1 MMKKLLLLLLAL
13 SLSLTLLTACQNN
26 DKPPVDTEEE
36 DTEAELTTADIL
48 GFDKQ
53 NYGKEF
59 NILLNDAA
67 AVTKRDFF
75 VDEGA
80 SDVVSVATNDRNLA
94 CEEYLGISI
103 NYTLEPGNWNSGMA
117 DKLYTLVSTDACDYD
132 MVSMS
137 LNGGIIGG
145 YINIYQ
151 NIPKMQYI
159 DLTHSWWVQDM
170 IEQVSINN
178 QLYFLTGDAC
188 VSTYAYIGCVFA
200 NLVVAENFGIT
211 EDFYDLVRNGDWTM
225 EKFFSMYKTVGLDTD
240 ADGHFNPETETFGW
254 ANHSIGVRLMWSSA
268 DVNLIERQQDGTFAL
283 RSGLDDRIVTFIGN
297 LKTELSDPHHA
308 YLGDNQKAV
317 NAFVTD
323 RVLFETSLLATAES
337 FKSNNIESP
346 FAILPLPK
354 HDKQQAD
361 YISTNMPAYNA
372 LFFPSTIKSV
382 EMSAQVAE
390 YMGWYG
396 QQYVIPAYYD
406 QALKYRQND
415 VEANVEML
423 DLIREKLRVTPNEIY
438 GIIGETGTD
447 TVMFLTQT
455 INQNLAD
462 SGFYSNPVS
471 VWKTQ
476 YPTLADRITSY
487 VLQYFK

>member
-1 MMKKLLLLLLAL
+1 MKKLLLLLLAL
-13 SLSLTLLTACQNN
+13 SLALTLLTACQNN
-26 DKPPVDTEEE
+26 NTPPEETEEEE
-36 DTEAELTTADIL
+36 DTEAELSTADIL

-59 NILLNDAA
+59 NILLNDAS

-80 SDVVSVATNDRNLA
+80 SDVVSVATNERNLA
-94 CEEYLGISI
+94 CEEYLGISL
-103 NYTLEPGNWNSGMA
+103 NYTLEKGAWNSGMA

-151 NIPKMQYI
+151 NIPKMPYI

-170 IEQVSINN
+170 IDQVSINN

-200 NLVVAENFGIT
+200 NLEVAENFGIDV
-211 EDFYDLVRNGDWTM
+211 DFYETVKSGNWTM
-225 EKFFSMYKTVGLDTD
+225 EEFFSLFKRVGVDTD
-240 ADGHFNPETETFGW
+240 ADGAFNPETETFGW
-254 ANHSIGVRLMWSSA
+254 ANHNIGVRLMWSSA
-268 DVNLIERQQDGTFAL
+268 DVNLIERQQDGTFAV
-283 RSGLDDRIVTFIGN
+283 RSGLDDRIITFISN
-297 LKTELSDPHHA
+297 LKTELSDPHHS
-308 YLGDNQKAV
+308 YIGDNQKAV
-317 NAFVTD
+317 DAFVSD
-323 RVLFETSLLATAES
+323 RVLFETSLLATAEN
-337 FKSNNIESP
+337 FKTNNIESP

-354 HDKQQAD
+354 YDKQQED

-372 LFFPSTIKSV
+372 LFFPSTVQSP

-415 VEANVEML
+415 VEANIEML
-423 DLIREKLRVTPNEIY
+423 DLIRDKLRVTPNEIY
-438 GIIGETGTD
+438 GVIGETGTD

-455 INQNLAD
+455 IDQNLAD
-462 SGFYSNPVS
+462 TGFYSNPAS
-471 VWKTQ
+471 VWKGQ
-476 YPTLADRITSY
+476 YRTLSDRIKSY
-487 VLQYFK
+487 VLQYYK